1 MDEMTRHVQVK
12 AQDADLGTNG
22 RVRYMLHTG
31 EDPDVSQLFAVD
43 EDTGHITVQS
53 SLMFAGQS
61 TRMVHY
67 YPLFSDHLF
76 EKSFIIYKT
85 VEWN

>member
-1 MDEMTRHVQVK
+1 MK

-31 EDPDVSQLFAVD
+31 EDPDVGQLFAVD

-53 SLMFAGQS
+53 SLMFAGQY
-61 TRMVHY
+61 TRTFCQSSLY
-67 YPLFSDHLF
+67 SDYVF
-76 EKSFIIYKT
+76 
-85 VEWN
+85 